1 MKKLSEPSGL
11 NGNLNKY
18 LHNFKLE
25 SRIIRKKNSW
35 KESGKLCKS
44 LIWLPN
50 NYVSLGISH

>member
-18 LHNFKLE
+18 SHYLKLE
-25 SRIIRKKNSW
+25 SRIIEKKNSW

-44 LIWLPN
+44 LI
-50 NYVSLGISH
+50 